1 MVREMRSENDKAAIV
16 TLFHGN
22 YNFGGLL
29 QAYALP
35 VALKKY
41 LGLPTE
47 QIDYAL
53 CPTEAEEQTEKEPV
67 SLLNRIYAF
76 VWRISNCLE
85 KRYFINRKRMFDE
98 FIDDIPHSKETY
110 RFDSISNVLNEYHIF
125 ICGGDQIWNDYQA
138 IRWYR
143 KEDSQ
148 VFTLQF
154 VPEHIKKIS
163 YAPSM
168 AVLELT
174 DEFKAEFSTGINRL
188 DAISIR
194 EERSVPV
201 LEELTQ
207 KPITVVVDPV
217 LLLQEEE
224 WLEVMNP
231 AEKPQKYVLC
241 YLLGDNVTQRRAV
254 QRFAKKTHRPIV
266 TFPHILGNVVR
277 KCDLFFGD
285 VYDYSSGPREF
296 LDLIRHADFVVT
308 DSFHACVFS
317 MIFKTPFVV
326 FERNRAGETGNMNS
340 RIYDFLE
347 EYHLERQLVTEKEL
361 EDMNDIPKVDFAYA
375 HEHWQKRRAES
386 LTYLENALM
395 IDRNGAEL

>member
-1 MVREMRSENDKAAIV
+1 MREMRSENDKVAIV

-35 VALKKY
+35 VALEKY
-41 LGLPTE
+41 LEIAAE
-47 QIDYAL
+47 QIDYAW
-53 CPTEAEEQTEKEPV
+53 CYEKEKEQKEKRAV
-67 SLLNRIYAF
+67 SLRKLPYLFGIRFFSRLKKRHLKQRIHAF
-76 VWRISNCLE
+76 DQ
-85 KRYFINRKRMFDE
+85 FM
-98 FIDDIPHSKETY
+98 DDIPHSKETY
-110 RFDSISNVLNEYHIF
+110 QSDSIANSLHIYGKF
-125 ICGGDQIWNDYQA
+125 ICGGDQIWNEQQLKGM
-138 IRWYR
+138 R
-143 KEDSQ
+143 KEDEK

-154 VPEHIKKIS
+154 VPEPIKKVS

-168 AVLELT
+168 AVLDLT
-174 DEFKAEFSTGINRL
+174 DEFKAEFSVGLNRL

-296 LDLIRHADFVVT
+296 LDLIRHADLVVT

-317 MIFKTPFVV
+317 MIFKTPFAV
-326 FERNRAGETGNMNS
+326 FERSKAGETGNMNS

-361 EDMNDIPKVDFAYA
+361 EDIKDIPKVDFTYA
-375 HEHWQKRRAES
+375 HEHWQERRRES
-386 LTYLENALM
+386 LAYLENALM

>member
-1 MVREMRSENDKAAIV
+1 MENTYEKSKIGII
-16 TLFHGN
+16 TLYHSN

-35 VALKKY
+35 AAMGKY
-41 LGLPTE
+41 LAIAAE
-47 QIDYAL
+47 QIDYAW
-53 CPTEAEEQTEKEPV
+53 CYEKGKEQKKREAV
-67 SLLNRIYAF
+67 SLRKLLYLFGIRF
-76 VWRISNCLE
+76 FSRLE
-85 KRYFINRKRMFDE
+85 KRHLKQRINVFDR
-98 FIDDIPHSKETY
+98 FMDDIPHSKETY
-110 RFDSISNVLNEYHIF
+110 DSDSVSDALGRYTAF
-125 ICGGDQIWNDYQA
+125 ICGGDQIWNELQLKGM
-138 IRWYR
+138 R
-143 KEDSQ
+143 KEDEKA
-148 VFTLQF
+148 FTLQF
-154 VPEHIKKIS
+154 VPEPIKKVS

-168 AVLELT
+168 AVLDLT
-174 DEFKAEFSTGINRL
+174 DEFKAEFSAGINRL

-207 KPITVVVDPV
+207 KPITVVADPV

-224 WLEVMNP
+224 WLEATNP
-231 AEKPQKYVLC
+231 AEKPQRYVLC
-241 YLLGDNVTQRRAV
+241 YLLGDNVTQRKAA

-285 VYDYSSGPREF
+285 VHDYTSGPREF
-296 LDLIRHADFVVT
+296 LDLVRHADFVVT

-317 MIFKTPFVV
+317 MIFKTPFAV
-326 FERNRAGETGNMNS
+326 FERNKASETGNMNS

-375 HEHWQKRRAES
+375 YEHWQERREES
-386 LTYLENALM
+386 LAYLENALI
-395 IDRNGAEL
+395 IDRNGAKL

>member
-1 MVREMRSENDKAAIV
+1 MREMRSENDKVAIV

-35 VALKKY
+35 VALEKY
-41 LGLPTE
+41 LEIAAE
-47 QIDYAL
+47 QIDYAW
-53 CPTEAEEQTEKEPV
+53 CYEKEKEQKEKRAV
-67 SLLNRIYAF
+67 SLRKLLYLFGIRF
-76 VWRISNCLE
+76 FSRLE
-85 KRYFINRKRMFDE
+85 KRHLKQRIHVFDR
-98 FIDDIPHSKETY
+98 FMDDIPHSRETY
-110 RFDSISNVLNEYHIF
+110 YSDSVSDVLGKYTAF
-125 ICGGDQIWNDYQA
+125 ICGGDQIWNEQQLKGM
-138 IRWYR
+138 R
-143 KEDSQ
+143 KEDEK

-154 VPEHIKKIS
+154 VPEPIKKVS

-168 AVLELT
+168 AVLDLT
-174 DEFKAEFSTGINRL
+174 DEFKAEFSAGINRL

-224 WLEVMNP
+224 WLEATNP
-231 AEKPQKYVLC
+231 AEKPQRYVLC

-296 LDLIRHADFVVT
+296 LDLIRHADLVVT

-317 MIFKTPFVV
+317 MIFKTPFAV
-326 FERNRAGETGNMNS
+326 FERSKAGETGNMNS

-361 EDMNDIPKVDFAYA
+361 EDIKDIPKVDFTYA
-375 HEHWQKRRAES
+375 HEHWQERRRES
-386 LTYLENALM
+386 LAYLENALM

>member
-1 MVREMRSENDKAAIV
+1 MLHEGKSKTAII
-16 TLFHGN
+16 TLYHRN

-35 VALKKY
+35 AALEKY
-41 LGLPTE
+41 LGLPAE

-53 CPTEAEEQTEKEPV
+53 CPAEAEEQTEKEPV

-98 FIDDIPHSKETY
+98 FIDDIPHRKETY

-143 KEDSQ
+143 REDSQ

-231 AEKPQKYVLC
+231 AENPQ
-241 YLLGDNVTQRRAV
+241 
-254 QRFAKKTHRPIV
+254 
-266 TFPHILGNVVR
+266 
-277 KCDLFFGD
+277 
-285 VYDYSSGPREF
+285 
-296 LDLIRHADFVVT
+296 
-308 DSFHACVFS
+308 
-317 MIFKTPFVV
+317 
-326 FERNRAGETGNMNS
+326 
-340 RIYDFLE
+340 
-347 EYHLERQLVTEKEL
+347 
-361 EDMNDIPKVDFAYA
+361 
-375 HEHWQKRRAES
+375 
-386 LTYLENALM
+386 
-395 IDRNGAEL
+395 